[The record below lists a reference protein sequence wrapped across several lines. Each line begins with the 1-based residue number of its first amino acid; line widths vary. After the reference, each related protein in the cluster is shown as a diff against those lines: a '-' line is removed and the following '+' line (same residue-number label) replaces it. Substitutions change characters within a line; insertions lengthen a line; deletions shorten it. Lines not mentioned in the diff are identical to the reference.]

1 MAKYIKFNDVA
12 TSANVASTF
21 MYVSL
26 DDIRYVDT
34 ADTSVVFYCTGK
46 GADGH
51 ADDKVTITCASG
63 EESKIADRILNSA
76 NKLRHGG
83 VLLVD
88 VDFESGITDISP
100 SVTS

>member
-12 TSANVASTF
+12 SSANVASTF

-34 ADTSVVFYCTGK
+34 SDTSIVFYCTGR
-46 GADGH
+46 GADGD

-63 EESKIADRILNSA
+63 EESKIVDRILKLA
-76 NKLRHGG
+76 NQSSHGD

-88 VDFESGITDISP
+88 KDFESGITDISP
-100 SVTS
+100 SVTA